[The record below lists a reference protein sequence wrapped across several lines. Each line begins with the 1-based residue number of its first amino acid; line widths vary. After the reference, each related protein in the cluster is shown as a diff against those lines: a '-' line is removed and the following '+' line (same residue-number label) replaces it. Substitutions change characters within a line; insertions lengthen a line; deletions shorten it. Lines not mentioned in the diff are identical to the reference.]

1 MEEVSVYLFD
11 PYDITLSLVR
21 QGTKTLIFGTILL
34 TFSINWWWV
43 GVPMGYY
50 GVKGFSNFFLLKV
63 VQKNLL
69 RGWVGVV

>member
-11 PYDITLSLVR
+11 AYDITLSLVR
-21 QGTKTLIFGTILL
+21 QDAKNPDFGTILL
-34 TFSINWWWV
+34 TFSINWWWE

-50 GVKGFSNFFLLKV
+50 GVKGFSNTFLLKV